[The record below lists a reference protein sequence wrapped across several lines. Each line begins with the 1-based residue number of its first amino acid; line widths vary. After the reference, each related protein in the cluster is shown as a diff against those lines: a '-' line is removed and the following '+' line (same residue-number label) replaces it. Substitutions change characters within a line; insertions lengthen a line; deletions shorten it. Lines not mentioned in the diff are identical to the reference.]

1 MEFPRIDPVAIALGP
16 LQIHWYGLMYLIG
29 FVGGWWLLRWRAGRP
44 GSGWTRE
51 QVGDLVFYVA
61 LGVILGGR
69 VGYVLFYDFGKFLGD
84 PLWLFAIWTGGM
96 SFHGG
101 ALGVLLAFWLLA
113 RRFGKRYFTVADYAV
128 PVVPIGLGAGRLGNF
143 INGEL
148 WGHPT
153 DVPWAMVFPADPMG
167 VARHPSQ
174 LYEFFLEGV
183 VLFAVL
189 WLYSARPRPAGA
201 VTGLFGVGYGLG
213 RTFVEFF
220 REPDAHLD
228 YLAGGWLTM
237 GMLLS
242 IPMVIVG
249 AAMMF
254 WAYRHDDRPAP
265 ARK

>member
-16 LQIHWYGLMYLIG
+16 LQVHWYGLMYLIG
-29 FVGGWWLLRWRAGRP
+29 FVGGWFLLIWRAGRP
-44 GSGWTRE
+44 DSGWTRD
-51 QVGDLVFYVA
+51 QVSDLVFYVA

-69 VGYVLFYDFGKFLGD
+69 VGYVLFYNFGKFLDD

-101 ALGVLLAFWLLA
+101 ALGVLFAFWLLA
-113 RRFGKRYFTVADYAV
+113 RKFGKRYFAVADFAV
-128 PVVPIGLGAGRLGNF
+128 PVVPIGLGAGRFGNF

-148 WGHPT
+148 WGRPS
-153 DVPWAMVFPADPMG
+153 DAPWAMVFPSDPMG

-174 LYEFFLEGV
+174 LYEFFLEGI
-183 VLFAVL
+183 VLFLVL

-201 VTGLFGVGYGLG
+201 VTGLFGVGYGLS

-220 REPDAHLD
+220 REPDAHIG
-228 YLAGGWLTM
+228 YLAGDWLTM

-242 IPMVIVG
+242 LPMIVIG
-249 AAMMF
+249 AAMIA
-254 WAYRHDDRPAP
+254 WAYKHDDRPALK
-265 ARK
+265 RG